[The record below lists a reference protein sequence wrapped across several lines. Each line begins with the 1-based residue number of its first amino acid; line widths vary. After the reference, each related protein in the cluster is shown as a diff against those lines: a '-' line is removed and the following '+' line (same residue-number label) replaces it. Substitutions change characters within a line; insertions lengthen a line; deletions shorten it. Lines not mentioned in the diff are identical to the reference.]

1 MVEYHVDSCAEF
13 QEKTN
18 RETTFG
24 GNLSV
29 RKQENERP
37 LLMFGH
43 DKAIFYLPER
53 VGVGQMEKQY
63 WCQKMK
69 AKGL

>member
-1 MVEYHVDSCAEF
+1 M
-13 QEKTN
+13 
-18 RETTFG
+18 
-24 GNLSV
+24 

-43 DKAIFYLPER
+43 DEAIFKQFYLPER